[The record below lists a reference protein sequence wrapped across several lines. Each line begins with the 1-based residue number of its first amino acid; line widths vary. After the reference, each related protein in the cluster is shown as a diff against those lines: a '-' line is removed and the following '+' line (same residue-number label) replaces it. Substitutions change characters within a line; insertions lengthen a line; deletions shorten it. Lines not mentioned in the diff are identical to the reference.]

1 MIPLYILNYKQKH
14 ITLHFLKCLVILL
27 QSLLDAPVGNYNRY
41 QPLDVSEPAV
51 QIAGG
56 AGEGVR
62 NQAVEAVKAVHQE
75 LPLRMAFSEHIALV
89 GKDHIQHLL

>member
-1 MIPLYILNYKQKH
+1 MI
-14 ITLHFLKCLVILL
+14 ITIT
-27 QSLLDAPVGNYNRY
+27 GNCNRH
-41 QPLDVSEPAV
+41 QPPDLSEPAV

-75 LPLRMAFSEHIALV
+75 LPLCMTFSQNIALV
-89 GKDHIQHLL
+89 SKDHIQHLL